1 MNEEIVGII
10 VLLALSTLTSI
21 LVHYLMSKR
30 TLAVVLSALLGSLLF
45 QFLVYLNQ
53 GHLDPFI
60 LITFVTSF
68 FIIVLIS
75 WLVSIPFSKHRR
87 ETTD

>member
-1 MNEEIVGII
+1 
-10 VLLALSTLTSI
+10 
-21 LVHYLMSKR
+21 
-30 TLAVVLSALLGSLLF
+30 LGSLLF